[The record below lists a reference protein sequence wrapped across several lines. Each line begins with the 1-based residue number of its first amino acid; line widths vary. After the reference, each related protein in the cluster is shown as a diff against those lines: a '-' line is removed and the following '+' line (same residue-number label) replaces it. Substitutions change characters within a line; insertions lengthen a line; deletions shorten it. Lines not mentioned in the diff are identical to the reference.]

1 MVIAADGRDDVAF
14 GPVPG
19 AGVGDETQVVALRR
33 LGDEETGS
41 AALVA
46 GEHLDFPESGG
57 IGVDPDDRLPAVA
70 VGNPVPEF
78 GIGGVIDFVIA
89 ACDGFAHVV
98 REVGDHALERF
109 IVVGRQSCAGDGL
122 HFHLARGDILGGA
135 VGMEDDVQQVGD
147 RSFQPRIGLRFRF
160 RFRLRLGLSELRD
173 NDRRQCF
180 SPGLCIQRGASDLVG
195 RIGVGPYRD
204 DGLSFLTGSGAG
216 VEPVHNLRQL
226 PVAVGREGKG
236 LCTLLSGE
244 GEGRGVALDS
254 VGLFRCRLLRGFF
267 RTGGQ
272 CEEHGKRGRDFET
285 GVHGVCGYPG
295 QMYGILLSNPIP
307 GVLYRQDPLS
317 QRVLSVS

>member
-78 GIGGVIDFVIA
+78 GIGGVNDFVIA
-89 ACDGFAHVV
+89 ACDGFSHVV
-98 REVGDHALERF
+98 REVGDHALEGF

-122 HFHLARGDILGGA
+122 HLHLARGDILGGA

-147 RSFQPRIGLRFRF
+147 RSFRSGLRL

-195 RIGVGPYRD
+195 RIGVGTYRD
-204 DGLSFLTGSGAG
+204 DGLSFLAGSGAG

-226 PVAVGREGKG
+226 PVAVGR
-236 LCTLLSGE
+236 
-244 GEGRGVALDS
+244 
-254 VGLFRCRLLRGFF
+254 
-267 RTGGQ
+267 
-272 CEEHGKRGRDFET
+272 
-285 GVHGVCGYPG
+285 
-295 QMYGILLSNPIP
+295 
-307 GVLYRQDPLS
+307 
-317 QRVLSVS
+317 